1 LAAPRVRSRTSSALA
16 LALASAFGWTPDP
29 LGFGELEEGTMA
41 SISRESPSLF
51 LRNATGLVK
60 GWSGF
65 DAFTYS
71 FMAINLVT
79 LGMFYSLAVFAYVPG
94 ASPVLSIILSAIA
107 VTFLAVA
114 YSGLISAMPRA
125 GGDYVWQSRILD
137 GIPGIV
143 TSAIVGAVGAY
154 LVAQAAGMDGT
165 VALVVG
171 VVGLVV
177 GGLIGRLRGG
187 IGFILSATGWWFI
200 LAMWAPIYGA
210 ILKLEFFQPL
220 AALFGSADGVD
231 FFGSDNGTLF
241 VSIVV
246 VILTAGLVALGMAGY
261 ARIQRWCLY
270 AGLLGFAIMAVLMV
284 VSSQTDFQAAFD
296 RASSSL
302 FGVSGAYD
310 KTIADAAT
318 NDLFTG
324 SLDPL
329 AMGDN
334 FGDTLMATLAMIPF
348 MMFWILY
355 PNWGSTLYGEVRG
368 SGDFRKV
375 LRGMLGGIWVTAIL
389 AIVFVLLAAKTFGW
403 LFFNATNVNFINWF
417 YGYTTTDP
425 TVPIWSYPPLLVSY
439 LIDNT
444 IFQIAMVILF
454 GAWFL
459 GWSGTLFLSSTRM
472 IFAAAFDR
480 VLPESA
486 ARVSEGRGVPIVA
499 LLYIMIPAVLV
510 SIAYSYSAE
519 VRALTLDATLVIAVT
534 FLGSSVAATILP
546 WYKPRIFDNSPVA
559 HLKMVISGAGLITS
573 IILAWTIYLWLSD
586 PLYGIGVGNTN
597 SIIFLGALYGLAAL
611 VYVGARLYRRSQGV
625 DLDAIHGEI
634 PAE

>member
-1 LAAPRVRSRTSSALA
+1 
-16 LALASAFGWTPDP
+16 
-29 LGFGELEEGTMA
+29 MA
-41 SISRESPSLF
+41 SVSRESPALF

-71 FMAINLVT
+71 FMAVNLVT

-94 ASPVLSIILSAIA
+94 ASPVLSIVLAAVA

-114 YSGLISAMPRA
+114 YAGLVAVMPRA

-137 GIPGIV
+137 GIPGIA
-143 TSAIVGAVGAY
+143 TGAVVGGVGGY
-154 LVAQAAGMDGT
+154 LVAQAALPDAGT
-165 VALVVG
+165 IHLVAG

-187 IGFILSATGWWFI
+187 IGFVLAATGWWFI

-220 AALFGSADGVD
+220 AALLGSADGVS
-231 FFGSDNGTLF
+231 FFGSDNGTLV
-241 VSIVV
+241 VSIIVI
-246 VILTAGLVALGMAGY
+246 ILTAGLVALGMAGY

-270 AGLLGFAIMAVLMV
+270 AGLLGFAIMAVLML

-302 FGVSGAYD
+302 FGVTGAYD

-334 FGDTLMATLAMIPF
+334 FGDTLTATLAMIPF
-348 MMFWILY
+348 MFFWILY

-368 SGDFRKV
+368 SGDFNKV
-375 LRGMLGGIWVTAIL
+375 LRGMLGGIWVTAVL
-389 AIVFVLLAAKTFGW
+389 AIAFVLLAAKTFGW
-403 LFFNATNVNFINWF
+403 LFFNATNANFINWF

-444 IFQIAMVILF
+444 IFQIAMVVLF

-486 ARVSEGRGVPIVA
+486 ARVTEGRGVPVVA

-534 FLGSSVAATILP
+534 FLGSTVAATILP

-559 HLKMVISGAGLITS
+559 HLKLVISGAGLITS
-573 IILAWTIYLWLSD
+573 IILAWTIWRWLVD

-597 SIIFLGALYGLAAL
+597 SIMFLGALYGLGAL
-611 VYVGARLYRRSQGV
+611 VYVAARLYRRSQGV

>member
-1 LAAPRVRSRTSSALA
+1 
-16 LALASAFGWTPDP
+16 
-29 LGFGELEEGTMA
+29 
-41 SISRESPSLF
+41 
-51 LRNATGLVK
+51 
-60 GWSGF
+60 
-65 DAFTYS
+65 
-71 FMAINLVT
+71 
-79 LGMFYSLAVFAYVPG
+79 
-94 ASPVLSIILSAIA
+94 
-107 VTFLAVA
+107 
-114 YSGLISAMPRA
+114 MPRA

-143 TSAIVGAVGAY
+143 TGAVVFGVAAY
-154 LVAQAAGMDGT
+154 LVAQAAALDGT
-165 VALVVG
+165 IALVAG
-171 VVGLVV
+171 VAGLVA

-187 IGFILSATGWWFI
+187 IGFVLAATGWWFI

-220 AALFGSADGVD
+220 AALIGSSDGVA
-231 FFGSDNGTLF
+231 FFGSDNGTLV
-241 VSIVV
+241 VSIIVI
-246 VILTAGLVALGMAGY
+246 ILTAGLVALGMAGY

-270 AGLLGFAIMAVLMV
+270 AGLLGFAIMAVLML
-284 VSSQTDFQAAFD
+284 VSSQADFQAAFD

-302 FGVSGAYD
+302 FGVTGAYD
-310 KTIADAAT
+310 QTIADAAT
-318 NDLFTG
+318 NDAFAG

-329 AMGDN
+329 AIGDD
-334 FGDTLMATLAMIPF
+334 FGATLTATLAMIPF
-348 MMFWILY
+348 MLFWILY

-368 SGDFRKV
+368 SGDFNKV

-389 AIVFVLLAAKTFGW
+389 AIIFVLLAAKTFGW

-425 TVPIWSYPPLLVSY
+425 TVPIWSYPPLLASY
-439 LIDNT
+439 LVDNT
-444 IFQIAMVILF
+444 IFQIAMVVLF

-486 ARVSEGRGVPIVA
+486 ARVTEGRGVPVVA

-510 SIAYSYSAE
+510 SIAYSYSAD
-519 VRALTLDATLVIAVT
+519 VRALTLDATLVIAIT
-534 FLGSSVAATILP
+534 FLGSTVAATILP

-559 HLKMVISGAGLITS
+559 HLKLVISGAGLITS
-573 IILAWTIYLWLSD
+573 IILAWTIYLWLTD

-597 SIIFLGALYGLAAL
+597 SIMFLGALYGLAAL

-625 DLDAIHGEI
+625 DLDAIHAEI
-634 PAE
+634 PAD

>member
-1 LAAPRVRSRTSSALA
+1 
-16 LALASAFGWTPDP
+16 
-29 LGFGELEEGTMA
+29 MA
-41 SISRESPSLF
+41 SVSRETPSLF

-71 FMAINLVT
+71 FMSVNLVT

-94 ASPVLSIILSAIA
+94 ASPVLSILLSAIA

-114 YSGLISAMPRA
+114 YAGLIAVMPRA

-137 GIPGIV
+137 GIPGIA
-143 TSAIVGAVGAY
+143 TGAVVGGIAAY
-154 LVAQAAGMDGT
+154 LVAQAAGFDST
-165 VALVVG
+165 LALVAG
-171 VVGLVV
+171 VIGLVV

-187 IGFILSATGWWFI
+187 IGFVLAATGWWFI

-220 AALFGSADGVD
+220 AALLGLSDGVA
-231 FFGSDNGTLF
+231 FFGSDNGTLV
-241 VSIVV
+241 VSII
-246 VILTAGLVALGMAGY
+246 VILLTSGLVALGMAGY

-270 AGLLGFAIMAVLMV
+270 AGLLGFALMAVLMLI
-284 VSSQTDFQAAFD
+284 SSQADFQAAFD

-302 FGVSGAYD
+302 FGVDGAYA
-310 KTIADAAT
+310 KTIADAAA
-318 NDLFTG
+318 NDGYTG
-324 SLDPL
+324 SLEPL
-329 AMGDN
+329 ALGDN
-334 FGDTLMATLAMIPF
+334 FGDTLTATLAMIPF
-348 MMFWILY
+348 MLFWILY

-375 LRGMLGGIWVTAIL
+375 LRGMLGGIWVTAAL

-403 LFFNATNVNFINWF
+403 LFFNATNANFINWF

-425 TVPIWSYPPLLVSY
+425 TVPVWSYPPLLASY
-439 LIDNT
+439 LIDNR
-444 IFQIAMVILF
+444 IVQIAVVVLF

-486 ARVSEGRGVPIVA
+486 ARVSEGRGVPVVA
-499 LLYIMIPAVLV
+499 LLFIMVPAVIV
-510 SIAYSYSAE
+510 SVLYSYSAD

-534 FLGSSVAATILP
+534 FLGSTI
-546 WYKPRIFDNSPVA
+546 
-559 HLKMVISGAGLITS
+559 GAGLITS
-573 IILAWTIYLWLSD
+573 IILAWTIYLWLTD
-586 PLYGIGVGNTN
+586 ALYGIGVGNTN
-597 SIIFLGALYGLAAL
+597 SIIFLGILYGLAAL
-611 VYVGARLYRRSQGV
+611 VYVAARLYRRSQGV
-625 DLDAIHGEI
+625 DLDAIHAEI